1 MPQFGRP
8 SADTLNPGG
17 YTDEAAGSVNIFNS
31 IDEAVPSDADF
42 IQTPVGPTGGPVY
55 VTKYTTLED
64 PQSSSGHILR
74 NRYAKDAS
82 GGAQINALFELR
94 QGYVSEGTQGTLIVS
109 RAFTNISDVFAQD
122 DYTLAG
128 AEADAITDY
137 TDLFLRVQFTQV

>member
-1 MPQFGRP
+1 MQQFGRP
-8 SADTLNPGG
+8 SADTLNPGS
-17 YTDEAAGSVNIFNS
+17 YVDEAAGAVNIFNS
-31 IDEAVPSDADF
+31 IDEVVPSDADF

-55 VTKYTTLED
+55 VTKYSTLED

-82 GGAQINALFELR
+82 GGAQIDAVFELR
-94 QGYVSEGTQGTLIVS
+94 EGYVSEVSQGTLIVS
-109 RAFTNISDVFAQD
+109 RSFPNISDVFAQD

-137 TDLFLRVQFTQV
+137 TDLFLRVAFTQV